1 MDVIT
6 EGNNVTISLEQKNN
20 TNGMKRILLYIGM
33 VFGFLILLKIIGTC
47 MVYNKTRIQQK
58 HFIELSKYGS
68 IHVLLYNHNN
78 SDATARTILSAIRKS
93 YSFKNI
99 YVGVYQELSFHANE
113 YDVYDLLVNYANN
126 TIELDWINN
135 NLSVV
140 SVDNTNVGK
149 FWAFKE
155 LIQRNI
161 FSDIRYILMTNP
173 GIAFDNNWDKYLL
186 ESYQTVEK
194 ESPERPI
201 LTSFLTTNNIPQQKN
216 KVTSQDYGILQFMH
230 SVVGDSH
237 ALLDTSKRQYYFP
250 YVEKFKGLIPVY
262 NTRRFPQRPNDF
274 VEVSSVSLDCVFMK
288 NDSLRE
294 LIELPL
300 FSMHIASYAENTLL
314 STMLW
319 MDDHS
324 FYSIEPKMYIQKANV
339 SVRPDEWNSKDIQKM
354 LLQDYNEYFDFLGID
369 LKTRQIS
376 GRSLLGIL
384 PEQSMDDILKKYGSL
399 AEYDRVKRFLSIT

>member
-1 MDVIT
+1 
-6 EGNNVTISLEQKNN
+6 
-20 TNGMKRILLYIGM
+20 
-33 VFGFLILLKIIGTC
+33 
-47 MVYNKTRIQQK
+47 
-58 HFIELSKYGS
+58 
-68 IHVLLYNHNN
+68 
-78 SDATARTILSAIRKS
+78 
-93 YSFKNI
+93 
-99 YVGVYQELSFHANE
+99 
-113 YDVYDLLVNYANN
+113 
-126 TIELDWINN
+126 
-135 NLSVV
+135 
-140 SVDNTNVGK
+140 
-149 FWAFKE
+149 
-155 LIQRNI
+155 
-161 FSDIRYILMTNP
+161 
-173 GIAFDNNWDKYLL
+173 
-186 ESYQTVEK
+186 
-194 ESPERPI
+194 
-201 LTSFLTTNNIPQQKN
+201 
-216 KVTSQDYGILQFMH
+216 
-230 SVVGDSH
+230 
-237 ALLDTSKRQYYFP
+237 
-250 YVEKFKGLIPVY
+250 
-262 NTRRFPQRPNDF
+262 
-274 VEVSSVSLDCVFMK
+274 MK